1 MSAPR
6 ILCIINED
14 WFFLSHFLPWARAA
28 RAAGFEV
35 VLLAARGPASE
46 RIEAEGMRVV
56 AAKAARAGLAPKNLV
71 PAARQAIG
79 LIDPAR
85 PTLVHAFG
93 LHGMAIAA
101 LARTLQGKFPA
112 VVSVTGLG
120 FLAASPA
127 RTSKLASGA
136 LAFAVRAALDG
147 PATVWLTEN
156 PSDGP
161 AMGLSRAIKGGRVI
175 QLGGAGVDVAAF
187 SPRPPLP
194 RPPLRLALVARMIR
208 SKGVDLAVAAVAQ
221 ARRQGLDVTLTLIGA
236 GDPRNPRAY
245 SAAELAGFAATE
257 GVTMLGARDDVAELL
272 HAHHAFILPSRGGEG
287 LPKALLE
294 AAAGGLPAIVTDVP
308 GCREF
313 VRDGETGLVV
323 RADDVAALAGA
334 LQRLALLDLDAMGER
349 ARARVVDG
357 YSMET
362 VAGTVVGVY
371 RRLAGKA
378 AGRG

>member
-6 ILCIINED
+6 ILCVINED

-28 RAAGFEV
+28 RAAGFDV
-35 VLLAARGPASE
+35 VLLAARGAASE
-46 RIEAEGMRVV
+46 RIEAEGIRVV

-79 LIDPAR
+79 LIDPGR
-85 PTLVHAFG
+85 PTIVHAFG

-101 LARTLQGKFPA
+101 LARTLSGRFPA

-120 FLAASPA
+120 FLAASG
-127 RTSKLASGA
+127 RKLASGA
-136 LAFAVRAALDG
+136 LAFAARTALDG

-161 AMGLSRAIKGGRVI
+161 AMGLSRAIKGGRVV

-187 SPRPPLP
+187 SPRPGLP
-194 RPPLRLALVARMIR
+194 RPPLKLALVARMIR
-208 SKGVDLAVAAVAQ
+208 SKGVDLAVAAVAE
-221 ARRQGLDVTLTLIGA
+221 ARRQGLEVSLTLVGA

-245 SAAELAGFAATE
+245 TAEELAGFAATE
-257 GVTMLGARDDVAELL
+257 GVTLLGARDDVARILRE
-272 HAHHAFILPSRGGEG
+272 HHAFILPSRGGEG

-294 AAAGGLPAIVTDVP
+294 AAAGGLPAVVTDVP

-313 VRDGETGLVV
+313 VRDGETGFVVPAGSVPALVEAL
-323 RADDVAALAGA
+323 RRLAALAV
-334 LQRLALLDLDAMGER
+334 DAMGLK

-357 YSMET
+357 YSVET
-362 VAGTVVGVY
+362 VAGTVVEVY
-371 RRLAGKA
+371 RRLAGQA
-378 AGRG
+378 AGGG

>member
-6 ILCIINED
+6 ILVIINED
-14 WFFLSHFLPWARAA
+14 WFFRSHFLPWGVAA
-28 RAAGFEV
+28 RAAGFDV
-35 VLLAARGPASE
+35 TLLAARGPASE
-46 RIEAEGMRVV
+46 RIEAEGIHVV

-79 LIDPAR
+79 LIDPGR
-85 PTLVHAFG
+85 PTIVHAFG

-101 LARTLQGKFPA
+101 LARTLSGRFPT

-120 FLAASPA
+120 FLAANG
-127 RTSKLASGA
+127 RKLAAGA
-136 LAFAVRAALDG
+136 LAFAARAALDG

-161 AMGLSRAIKGGRVI
+161 AMGLSRAIKAGRVV
-175 QLGGAGVDVAAF
+175 QLGGAGVDVTAF
-187 SPRPPLP
+187 SPRAPLA
-194 RPPLRLALVARMIR
+194 RPPMKLALVARMIR

-221 ARRQGLDVTLTLIGA
+221 ARGQGLDVTLTLIGA

-245 SAAELAGFAATE
+245 TADELAGFAATP
-257 GVTMLGARDDVAELL
+257 GVTMLGARDDVARILAE
-272 HAHHAFILPSRGGEG
+272 HHAFILPSRGGEG

-294 AAAGGLPAIVTDVP
+294 AAAGGLPAVVTDVP

-323 RADDVAALAGA
+323 RADDVAALAEA
-334 LQRLALLDLDAMGER
+334 LRRLASADVDAMGLK

-357 YSMET
+357 YSVET
-362 VAGTVVGVY
+362 VAETVVAAY
-371 RRLAGKA
+371 RRLVAKAG
-378 AGRG
+378 GRG

>member
-14 WFFLSHFLPWARAA
+14 WFFQSHFLSWARAA

-35 VLLAARGPASE
+35 VLLAARGAASE
-46 RIEAEGMRVV
+46 RIEAEGIRVV

-85 PTLVHAFG
+85 PTIVHAFG

-101 LARTLQGKFPA
+101 LARTLQGRFPA

-120 FLAASPA
+120 FLAASG
-127 RTSKLASGA
+127 RKLAAGA
-136 LAFAVRAALDG
+136 LAFAARTALDG

-161 AMGLSRAIKGGRVI
+161 AMGLSRAGRNGRII

-187 SPRPPLP
+187 SSRPSLP
-194 RPPLRLALVARMIR
+194 RPPLKLALVARMIR
-208 SKGVDLAVAAVAQ
+208 SKGVDLAVAAVTE
-221 ARRQGLDVTLTLIGA
+221 ARRRGLDVSLTLVGA

-245 SAAELAGFAATE
+245 TAAELAGFATTE
-257 GVTMLGARDDVAELL
+257 GVTMLGARDDVARILGE
-272 HAHHAFILPSRGGEG
+272 HHAFILPSRGGEG

-294 AAAGGLPAIVTDVP
+294 AAAGGLPAVVTDVP

-313 VRDGETGLVV
+313 VVDGATGFVVPADNV
-323 RADDVAALAGA
+323 RALADALV
-334 LQRLALLDLDAMGER
+334 RLAASDVDAMGLK

-357 YSMET
+357 YSVET
-362 VAGTVVGVY
+362 VSAAVVEVY
-371 RRLAGKA
+371 RRLAAKA
-378 AGRG
+378 ARHH